1 MNGTRRTAAVAAAS
15 PVATAGVVVRPGST
29 SAAMTPIATPIA
41 SAGNTGPPRKPAPSE
56 CVRETLRDDEQGQ
69 HACGPFGDDRGH
81 LALTREEDK
90 VGRTVRGGAEDDG
103 EKSHTQAGGDEREL
117 RSRSGSNG
125 DSMREVANRDDHD
138 RDADR
143 EEEAPAQIGDA
154 DGCRRPAARA
164 VTTTLGAPRP
174 VADSGE
180 DERTRPRSDKAG
192 RTARPSAC
200 AGIAPEAAATSK
212 TRSAAMIGPPKSAAI
227 AQRSCEDEQLSLGLA
242 ESDEPSRDDPETEA
256 ESHERCLRAQDQ
268 PETDRRERCEQDAA
282 EVDGLDRTQ
291 AETLE
296 RRMAAVTRQ
305 PQGQGDEHAC
315 DARNEHD
322 VPGWR
327 LIPVEPMRND
337 FPDEMDDVVKRGLEE
352 DGRDG
357 HRNPQEGGEDER
369 TEEVCPRTLVHLG
382 NLLGKR
388 DVFVR

>member
-1 MNGTRRTAAVAAAS
+1 MGATSSADEPKRSDARSTAVNGTRRTAAVAAAS
-15 PVATAGVVVRPGST
+15 PVATAGVVVRPGRT

-56 CVRETLRDDEQGQ
+56 CVRETLRDDEQSQ

-154 DGCRRPAARA
+154 DAVVGRQRGQCQRRL
-164 VTTTLGAPRP
+164 VHPRP

-180 DERTRPRSDKAG
+180 DERARPRGDE
-192 RTARPSAC
+192 ARQDR
-200 AGIAPEAAATSK
+200 APDRLRRN
-212 TRSAAMIGPPKSAAI
+212 RSAGGRDLEDEKRCDDRAAEERRDSRK
-227 AQRSCEDEQLSLGLA
+227 RSCEDEQLSLGLA

-268 PETDRRERCEQDAA
+268 PEPDRRERCEQDAA

-315 DARNEHD
+315 DPRNEHD
-322 VPGWR
+322 IPGWR
-327 LIPVEPMRND
+327 LFQSSQCGTTSQTRWM
-337 FPDEMDDVVKRGLEE
+337 
-352 DGRDG
+352 
-357 HRNPQEGGEDER
+357 
-369 TEEVCPRTLVHLG
+369 TS
-382 NLLGKR
+382 
-388 DVFVR
+388 